1 MATPTLV
8 ITGTVDNAYK
18 PHANSLTI
26 GEKIPGAWLLQIK
39 DAGHAVT
46 SHQLNIIN

>member
-8 ITGTVDNAYK
+8 ITGTVDNAYI

-26 GEKIPGAWLLQIK
+26 GEKSQEHGFYKSKMLVMQ
-39 DAGHAVT
+39 
-46 SHQLNIIN
+46 